1 MVAGTSSNNN
11 VQFNV
16 IIVDEHTG
24 YIRQL
29 IG

>member
-1 MVAGTSSNNN
+1 MVAGTSSNN